1 MKKILQYPFTKDC
14 QWWAPI
20 ELITRLLLIIFII
33 VDVGNLVSNQ
43 ICAMLLA
50 TINLCYNALISDN

>member
-1 MKKILQYPFTKDC
+1 MKKILQDPYTKDR

-33 VDVGNLVSNQ
+33 VDVGNLVSGPELYKN
-43 ICAMLLA
+43 CMVL
-50 TINLCYNALISDN
+50 